1 MNLFDRLSLYT
12 RQFFNY
18 LIDLIVNKGILF
30 SKTTVMRII
39 LFFLLILPVI
49 VNAQINRSAT
59 EFAKDNI
66 SEYITTKLFK
76 GNPYKPVSYG
86 ELKSWEEKNA
96 GITCLIEHKFEI
108 TEIQT
113 NDGKKA
119 SVQKPYEFTFY
130 FNEKMKV
137 VRAETVYYS
146 N

>member
-1 MNLFDRLSLYT
+1 MRVILLLS
-12 RQFFNY
+12 
-18 LIDLIVNKGILF
+18 
-30 SKTTVMRII
+30 
-39 LFFLLILPVI
+39 LILPVI

-76 GNPYKPVSYG
+76 CNFYKPFSYS
-86 ELKSWEEKNA
+86 ELKLWEDKNA
-96 GITCLIEHKFEI
+96 GITSLIEHKFEI

-113 NDGKKA
+113 NSGKKT
-119 SVQKPYEFTFY
+119 SIQKPYTFTFY

-137 VRAETVYYS
+137 VRAETYYS

>member
-1 MNLFDRLSLYT
+1 
-12 RQFFNY
+12 
-18 LIDLIVNKGILF
+18 
-30 SKTTVMRII
+30 MRVT
-39 LFFLLILPVI
+39 LFLLMLFPVI

-76 GNPYKPVSYG
+76 GNPYKPVSYS
-86 ELKSWEEKNA
+86 ELKSWKEKNS
-96 GITCLIEHKFEI
+96 GISCFIQHNFEI

-113 NDGKKA
+113 DAGQKTP
-119 SVQKPYEFTFY
+119 VQKLYKFTFY

-137 VRAETVYYS
+137 LRAESFTYS